1 MSTNITIVGNLTND
15 PEMRFT
21 PSGHAVA
28 SFTVAVNE
36 RAFDKAANEWKDLGS
51 SFYRCQVWR
60 QYAENLTESLTK
72 GTRVIVTGKLKQRE
86 YETNTGEKRSVWE
99 VEVEDMGPALRNA
112 TAKVTKVQRGSSGF
126 GNQAPSDW
134 TATPETPASSDEIPF

>member
-1 MSTNITIVGNLTND
+1 MSTNVTIVGNLTAD

-28 SFTVAVNE
+28 NFTVAVTE
-36 RAFDKAANEWKDLGS
+36 RVKDGNEWKDGPS
-51 SFYRCQVWR
+51 SFYRCAIWR

-72 GTRVIVTGKLKQRE
+72 GTRVIVTGRMKQRE

-99 VEVEDMGPALRNA
+99 VEADEVGPALKYA
-112 TAKVTKVQRGSSGF
+112 TAKVTKAQRAASGF
-126 GNQAPSDW
+126 GNAGSDPW
-134 TATPETPASSDEIPF
+134 TAPAPTPASSDEIPF